1 MIYTTTITKSG
12 QISLPKSIREA
23 LNLTIGGKVT
33 LDYSKSK
40 LTIRRKMTDEEFF
53 AKMDSLISDKT
64 RSLFKKNAEKSIS
77 ELKSAYEKTENFK
90 NNYKEKYG
98 L

>member
-12 QISLPKSIREA
+12 QISLPKAIREA
-23 LNLTIGGKVT
+23 LNLSIGEKVT
-33 LDYSKSK
+33 LDCSKSK
-40 LTIRRKMTDEEFF
+40 LIIKRKMTDEEFF

-64 RSLFKKNAEKSIS
+64 RSLFKKNAGKSVS
-77 ELKSAYEKTENFK
+77 ELKAEYETTKNFK
-90 NNYKEKYG
+90 NDYKEKYA